1 MNPDWQEKAA
11 WMRLHNAIRATW
23 DGNILISAELGPDP
37 AAKSADKPD
46 GNTPLSP
53 EELRRK
59 RLLGA
64 GNRLVKVENGD
75 E

>member
-1 MNPDWQEKAA
+1 MNQDWQEKAA
-11 WMRLHNAIRATW
+11 WMRLHGVVRATW
-23 DGNILISAELGPDP
+23 DGGLLTSAELGPDP
-37 AAKSADKPD
+37 AAKSTDKPD

-53 EELRRK
+53 EELRRR